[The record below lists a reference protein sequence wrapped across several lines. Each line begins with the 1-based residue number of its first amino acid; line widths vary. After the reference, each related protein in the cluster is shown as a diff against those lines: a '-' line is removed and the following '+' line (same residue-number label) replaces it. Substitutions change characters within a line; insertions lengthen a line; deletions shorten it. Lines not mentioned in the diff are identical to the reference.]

1 MIRSFLLTACLS
13 ALPALAFE
21 GVIDMKMS
29 GSTGSKDQ
37 KQQINGTGTLTI
49 KGLNSRFE
57 TVMSLPGM
65 TAPTKMA
72 VIHKASEPN
81 VTYMVYEA
89 TKTYHRMDTKN
100 DEAGDRESAS
110 RYTVKRLGKDTIAGR
125 TTEHVLI
132 TREGG
137 EDTEV
142 WVDRN
147 LVSVGDLEKAF
158 SSGNRPGAWWSALKK
173 EGVAGVP
180 LKVVSKSKDGS
191 DRGGMEATR
200 VQAKS
205 VSSSEFEVPAGYTEA
220 KAGSGGAFTP
230 QQREEMMKK
239 AMERMSPEQR
249 QRVEE
254 MMKQHGGSG
263 Q

>member
-1 MIRSFLLTACLS
+1 MIRSLLLAACLS
-13 ALPALAFE
+13 AFPALAFE
-21 GVIDMKMS
+21 GIIDMKMS
-29 GSTGSKDQ
+29 GSGGTKDQ
-37 KQQINGTGTLTI
+37 KQQMNGTGTLTI

-72 VIHKASEPN
+72 VVHKASEPN
-81 VTYMVYEA
+81 VTYMIYEA
-89 TKTYHRMDTKN
+89 TKTYHRLDTK
-100 DEAGDRESAS
+100 DDAAGDRESAT
-110 RYTVKRLGKDTIAGR
+110 RYTVKRLGKDTVAGR
-125 TTEHVLI
+125 ATEHVLI

-147 LVSVGDLEKAF
+147 LVSAGDLEKAF
-158 SSGNRPGAWWSALKK
+158 SAGNRPGAWWSALKK

-180 LKVVSKSKDGS
+180 LKVVSKSKDGGN
-191 DRGGMEATR
+191 RGYMEATR

-205 VSSSEFEVPAGYTEA
+205 VSSSDFEIPAGYTES
-220 KAGSGGAFTP
+220 KGGMGAFTP
-230 QQREEMMKK
+230 QQRDEMMKK
-239 AMERMSPEQR
+239 AMERMTPEQR
-249 QRVEE
+249 QKMEE
-254 MMKQHGGSG
+254 MMKQRSGSG